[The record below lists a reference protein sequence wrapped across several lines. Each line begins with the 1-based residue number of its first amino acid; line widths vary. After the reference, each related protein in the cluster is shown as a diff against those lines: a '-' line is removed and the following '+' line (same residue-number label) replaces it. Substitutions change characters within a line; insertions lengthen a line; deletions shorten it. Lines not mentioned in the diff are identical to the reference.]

1 VRVMDALAYLSAT
14 ESLAKFRAREL
25 SPVEL
30 LDALITRDEVVGAD
44 INAFAWRFYDAA
56 RTAATEA
63 EDRYRGKGPA
73 PRPLEG
79 IPVAIKENQAISGQ
93 PLTNGSLLAA
103 DTVASTTAPLPQRVL
118 DAGGIVH
125 ARTTMSEFG
134 THWAT
139 HSRLFGITRNPW
151 NRDYDVGG
159 SSGGSA
165 AALAAGLTTLATGG
179 DIGGSLRTPAAC
191 CGVVGYKPPYGRVPL
206 TPTRNFDTYLT
217 NGPMARTVPDCALLT
232 NLIAGPH
239 PNDSVSLRD
248 LVPLPL
254 KYSGD
259 LRGWKIALS
268 LDLGSWELSPDVR
281 ANTLAAAEA
290 LRTAGADVVEV
301 ALAWD
306 PREIAEAVITHFVA
320 QLHQTPDGWT
330 PEQRS
335 QLTVYAANFFA
346 PVARLPRGQVDRGLQ
361 LEAKIYAA
369 LGALLDEHQVLI
381 CPTLA
386 MPALPAGADQL
397 GPLFDTEHWTL
408 VPGLAHVMGLPFNV
422 CNRCPVLAVPSGIA
436 ANGIPTGI
444 QIVGRTYADADVFV
458 VGAALERERPW
469 LDVSARR
476 PVLPRT

>member
-1 VRVMDALAYLSAT
+1 MDELAYLSAVDA
-14 ESLAKFRAREL
+14 LAKFRTREL

-30 LDALITRDEVVGAD
+30 LDALVARDELVGAD
-44 INAFAWRFYDAA
+44 INAFAWRFSDAA
-56 RTAATEA
+56 RAAARDA
-63 EDRYRGKGPA
+63 EDCYLGKGPA

-79 IPVAIKENQAISGQ
+79 IPVAVKENQAIAGQ
-93 PLTNGSLLAA
+93 PLTNASLLAA
-103 DTVASTTAPLPQRVL
+103 DTVATATAPLPQRVL

-139 HSRLFGITRNPW
+139 HSRLFGVTRNPW

-206 TPTRNFDTYLT
+206 TPPRNFDTYLT
-217 NGPMARTVPDCALLT
+217 NGPMARTVADCALLT
-232 NLIAGPH
+232 NVIAGPH
-239 PNDSVSLRD
+239 PDDSVSLRD
-248 LVPLPL
+248 PVQLPIE
-254 KYSGD
+254 YSGD

-290 LRTAGADVVEV
+290 LRAAGADVEEV

-335 QLTVYAANFFA
+335 QLTIYAASFFA
-346 PVARLPRGQVDRGLQ
+346 PVAPLQRGQIDRGLR

-369 LGALLDEHQVLI
+369 LGALLEEHHVLI

-386 MPALPAGADQL
+386 IPAVPAGADQPD
-397 GPLFDTEHWTL
+397 PLFDTEHWTL
-408 VPGLAHVMGLPFNV
+408 VPGLTHVMGLPFNV
-422 CNRCPVLAVPSGIA
+422 CNRSPVLAVPSGIA
-436 ANGIPTGI
+436 SNGIPTGI
-444 QIVGRTYADADVFV
+444 QVVGRTYADADVFA
-458 VGAALERERPW
+458 VGAALERQRPW
-469 LDVSARR
+469 LDVPSRR
-476 PVLPRT
+476 PVLPWT